1 VEVDKLTFCF
11 VLVTLQGNASG
22 GERAQNAG
30 KQANDLV
37 DYAWAY
43 IARKSVLPNHPPP
56 GRLNFF
62 LLWSRDFVILHDS
75 YF

>member
-1 VEVDKLTFCF
+1 
-11 VLVTLQGNASG
+11 VTLQGNASG

-30 KQANDLV
+30 KQANELLDS
-37 DYAWAY
+37 AWAY

-62 LLWSRDFVILHDS
+62 LLWSRDFVILHITVIFRNIILLWDA
-75 YF
+75 